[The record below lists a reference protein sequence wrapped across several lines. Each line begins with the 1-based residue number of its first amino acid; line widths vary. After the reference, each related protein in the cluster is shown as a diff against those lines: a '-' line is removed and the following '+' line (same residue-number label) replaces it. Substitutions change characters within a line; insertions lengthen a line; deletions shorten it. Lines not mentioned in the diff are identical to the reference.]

1 MPRED
6 VESLLDVCFSPA
18 EPEKEKYFVYEKN
31 EYFVLNTIDGNA
43 LNIEDFFSS
52 GNAIDRRVHAILIV
66 SRKLLKQLNTA
77 MEVRWSVISSK
88 ISLMDADK
96 FVSLSST
103 PLQEP
108 VRDDHFSFIRMGG
121 QTIEIYDANKE
132 MIFEI
137 QASSPILSIFAQRS
151 HGKYDKIEI
160 KNG

>member
-1 MPRED
+1 M
-6 VESLLDVCFSPA
+6 
-18 EPEKEKYFVYEKN
+18 YEKN

-52 GNAIDRRVHAILIV
+52 GKVIDRRIHAILIV
-66 SRKLLKQLNTA
+66 ARKLLKQLNID

-103 PLQEP
+103 PIQEP
-108 VRDDHFSFIRMGG
+108 VTDHHFSFVRMGG
-121 QTIEIYDANKE
+121 KTIEIYDDKNE

-151 HGKYDKIEI
+151 DRKYDKIEI
-160 KNG
+160 KNGEVKMLALEAKTFSDHGS